1 MFQFHSSFSLALKF
15 GSPLRHHFL
24 TQGFLPSYMTIVFKL
39 QASLQAL
46 NLFNYKFPV
55 VYPLLGALTTV
66 KTAVKIPY
74 LKHYISCFDIF
85 QVCVLLDYQ
94 FLLPVTRVSPRIY

>member
-1 MFQFHSSFSLALKF
+1 
-15 GSPLRHHFL
+15 
-24 TQGFLPSYMTIVFKL
+24 MTIVLKL

-74 LKHYISCFDIF
+74 LKHYILCFDIF
-85 QVCVLLDYQ
+85 QVCVLLDYH
-94 FLLPVTRVSPRIY
+94 FLLPVTRVSPRITEQFQASNLTCGE

>member
-1 MFQFHSSFSLALKF
+1 MK
-15 GSPLRHHFL
+15 
-24 TQGFLPSYMTIVFKL
+24 IVFKL
-39 QASLQAL
+39 LASLQAL
-46 NLFNYKFPV
+46 NPFNYTFPV

-74 LKHYISCFDIF
+74 LKHYILCFDIF
-85 QVCVLLDYQ
+85 QVFELLDYH

>member
-1 MFQFHSSFSLALKF
+1 MKKFENSRLSTDSRKLQTLAL
-15 GSPLRHHFL
+15 
-24 TQGFLPSYMTIVFKL
+24 
-39 QASLQAL
+39 
-46 NLFNYKFPV
+46 
-55 VYPLLGALTTV
+55 

-74 LKHYISCFDIF
+74 LKHYIFCFDIF

>member
-1 MFQFHSSFSLALKF
+1 
-15 GSPLRHHFL
+15 
-24 TQGFLPSYMTIVFKL
+24 MTIVFKL
-39 QASLQAL
+39 LASLQAL
-46 NLFNYKFPV
+46 NLFNKFPV

-74 LKHYISCFDIF
+74 LKHYIE
-85 QVCVLLDYQ
+85 LLDYH